1 MGDINMKPS
10 KISMFVLSACIL
22 TFSAKR
28 RGNLRSTEKNYE
40 RIVYDENERREE
52 LENNYDAQNDIKKE
66 IYDLDMRLS
75 EAQID
80 IDNTEKEILDVL
92 MEIDEAREKLEEA
105 EEKRQ
110 SLNERASDRLRFIY
124 ENGELDP
131 LEIAGEC
138 GSISDYARYRQYAED
153 IMKYDAELLEELKAN
168 EECLREELERIEE
181 RSEAKTALE
190 KFKTEKEFEMAVMYE
205 EKNRLLEEYRQ
216 DAKRAEKELA
226 ELEEAADKVYDIIV
240 NIEKNKE
247 FVDTYTGGELE
258 WPVEGR
264 YYVSSGYVGRIS
276 PVGNGYEFHT
286 GIDIP
291 APEGYEIRAAEDGT
305 VINAGWI
312 NGYGNTVIID
322 HGGGISTLYAHN
334 SSVEVENGQSV
345 HRGDVIALCGSTG
358 YATGS
363 HCHFE
368 VRVNG
373 EHTDP
378 WEYLKRDRE

>member
-1 MGDINMKPS
+1 MKPS

-22 TFSAKR
+22 TFSVNAGELEKYR
-28 RGNLRSTEKNYE
+28 KNYE
-40 RIVYDENERREE
+40 RIVYDENERRKE

-105 EEKRQ
+105 EEKRR

>member
-22 TFSAKR
+22 TFSANAGELEEYR
-28 RGNLRSTEKNYE
+28 KNYE

-92 MEIDEAREKLEEA
+92 MEIDDAREKLEEA

-247 FVDTYTGGELE
+247 FVDAYTGGELE

>member
-1 MGDINMKPS
+1 MKPS

-22 TFSAKR
+22 TFSANAGELEEYR
-28 RGNLRSTEKNYE
+28 KNYE

-110 SLNERASDRLRFIY
+110 SLNELASDRLRFIY

>member
-22 TFSAKR
+22 TFSANAGELEEYR
-28 RGNLRSTEKNYE
+28 KNYE
-40 RIVYDENERREE
+40 RIVYDENERRKE

-131 LEIAGEC
+131 LELAGEC

-153 IMKYDAELLEELKAN
+153 IMKYDAELLKELKAN

>member
-1 MGDINMKPS
+1 MKPS

-22 TFSAKR
+22 TFSANAGELEEYR
-28 RGNLRSTEKNYE
+28 KNYE
-40 RIVYDENERREE
+40 RIVYDENERRKE

-334 SSVEVENGQSV
+334 SSVEIENGQSV

>member
-10 KISMFVLSACIL
+10 KISMFVLSACML
-22 TFSAKR
+22 TFSVNAGELEEYR
-28 RGNLRSTEKNYE
+28 KNYE

-92 MEIDEAREKLEEA
+92 MEIDESREKLEEA

-124 ENGELDP
+124 ENGKLDP

-168 EECLREELERIEE
+168 EECLREELECIEE

>member
-1 MGDINMKPS
+1 MKPS

-22 TFSAKR
+22 TFSANAGELEEYR
-28 RGNLRSTEKNYE
+28 KNYE
-40 RIVYDENERREE
+40 RIVYDENERRKE

-92 MEIDEAREKLEEA
+92 MEIDEARKKLEEA

-131 LEIAGEC
+131 LELAGEC

-334 SSVEVENGQSV
+334 SFVEVENGQSV

>member
-22 TFSAKR
+22 TFSVNAGELEEYR
-28 RGNLRSTEKNYE
+28 KNYE

-66 IYDLDMRLS
+66 IYDLDMWLS

>member
-22 TFSAKR
+22 TFSANAGELEEYR
-28 RGNLRSTEKNYE
+28 KNYE

-131 LEIAGEC
+131 LELAGEC

>member
-1 MGDINMKPS
+1 MKPS

-22 TFSAKR
+22 TFSANAVELEEYR
-28 RGNLRSTEKNYE
+28 KNYE

>member
-1 MGDINMKPS
+1 MKPS

-22 TFSAKR
+22 TFSANAGELEEYR
-28 RGNLRSTEKNYE
+28 KNYE

-305 VINAGWI
+305 DINAGWI

-334 SSVEVENGQSV
+334 SFVEVENGQSV

>member
-1 MGDINMKPS
+1 MKPS
-10 KISMFVLSACIL
+10 KRSMFVLSACIL
-22 TFSAKR
+22 TFSANAGELEEYR
-28 RGNLRSTEKNYE
+28 KNYE
-40 RIVYDENERREE
+40 RIVYDENERRKE

-345 HRGDVIALCGSTG
+345 HRGDVIALCGSTC

>member
-1 MGDINMKPS
+1 MKPS

-22 TFSAKR
+22 TFSVNAGELEEYRK
-28 RGNLRSTEKNYE
+28 KYE
-40 RIVYDENERREE
+40 RIVYDENERRKE

-131 LEIAGEC
+131 LELAGEC

-153 IMKYDAELLEELKAN
+153 IMKYDAELLKELKAN

-247 FVDTYTGGELE
+247 FVDTYTGGKLE

>member
-1 MGDINMKPS
+1 MKPS

-22 TFSAKR
+22 TFSANAGELEEYR
-28 RGNLRSTEKNYE
+28 KNYE
-40 RIVYDENERREE
+40 RIVYDENERRKE

-291 APEGYEIRAAEDGT
+291 APEGYEIRVAEDGT

>member
-22 TFSAKR
+22 TFSVNAGELEEYR
-28 RGNLRSTEKNYE
+28 KNYE
-40 RIVYDENERREE
+40 RIVYDENERRKE

-92 MEIDEAREKLEEA
+92 MEIDEARKKLEEA

-131 LEIAGEC
+131 LELAGEC

>member
-10 KISMFVLSACIL
+10 KISMFVLSACL
-22 TFSAKR
+22 TFSVNAGELEEYR
-28 RGNLRSTEKNYE
+28 KNYE

-92 MEIDEAREKLEEA
+92 MEIDEARKKLEEA

-124 ENGELDP
+124 EDGELDP

-291 APEGYEIRAAEDGT
+291 APEGYDIRAAEEGT

>member
-1 MGDINMKPS
+1 MKPS

-22 TFSAKR
+22 TFSVNAGELEEYR
-28 RGNLRSTEKNYE
+28 KNYE

-66 IYDLDMRLS
+66 ICDLDMRLS

-92 MEIDEAREKLEEA
+92 MEIEEAREKLEEA

-334 SSVEVENGQSV
+334 SSVEIENGQSV

-363 HCHFE
+363 HCPFE

>member
-1 MGDINMKPS
+1 MKPS

-22 TFSAKR
+22 TFSANAGELEEYR
-28 RGNLRSTEKNYE
+28 KNYE

-124 ENGELDP
+124 ETGELDP

>member
-1 MGDINMKPS
+1 MKPS

-22 TFSAKR
+22 TFSANAGELEEYR
-28 RGNLRSTEKNYE
+28 KNYE

-92 MEIDEAREKLEEA
+92 MEIDEARKKLEEA

-131 LEIAGEC
+131 LELAGEC

-334 SSVEVENGQSV
+334 SSVEVENEQSV

>member
-1 MGDINMKPS
+1 MKPS

-22 TFSAKR
+22 TFSANAGELEEYR
-28 RGNLRSTEKNYE
+28 KNYE
-40 RIVYDENERREE
+40 RIVYDENERRKE

>member
-1 MGDINMKPS
+1 MKPS

-22 TFSAKR
+22 TFSANAGELEEYR
-28 RGNLRSTEKNYE
+28 KNYE
-40 RIVYDENERREE
+40 RIVYDENERRKE

-131 LEIAGEC
+131 LELAGEC

-153 IMKYDAELLEELKAN
+153 IMKYDAELLKELKAN

>member
-1 MGDINMKPS
+1 MKPS

-22 TFSAKR
+22 TFSANAGELEEYR
-28 RGNLRSTEKNYE
+28 KNYE
-40 RIVYDENERREE
+40 RIVYDENERRKE

-92 MEIDEAREKLEEA
+92 MKIDEAREKLEEA

-110 SLNERASDRLRFIY
+110 SLNELASDRLRFIY

-131 LEIAGEC
+131 LELAGEC

-334 SSVEVENGQSV
+334 SSVEIENGQSV

>member
-22 TFSAKR
+22 TFSVNAGELEEYR
-28 RGNLRSTEKNYE
+28 KNYE
-40 RIVYDENERREE
+40 RIVYDENERRKE

-80 IDNTEKEILDVL
+80 IDNTEKEMLDVL
-92 MEIDEAREKLEEA
+92 MEIDEARKKLEEA

-131 LEIAGEC
+131 LELAGEC

-264 YYVSSGYVGRIS
+264 YYISSGYVGRIS

-363 HCHFE
+363 HCLFE

>member
-1 MGDINMKPS
+1 MKPS
-10 KISMFVLSACIL
+10 KISMFVLSACL
-22 TFSAKR
+22 TFSANAGELEEYR
-28 RGNLRSTEKNYE
+28 KNYE

-92 MEIDEAREKLEEA
+92 MEIDEARKKLEEA

>member
-1 MGDINMKPS
+1 
-10 KISMFVLSACIL
+10 MFVLSACIL
-22 TFSAKR
+22 TFSVNAGELEEYR
-28 RGNLRSTEKNYE
+28 KNYE
-40 RIVYDENERREE
+40 RIVYDENERRKE

-110 SLNERASDRLRFIY
+110 SLNEHASDRLRFIY

>member
-1 MGDINMKPS
+1 MKPS

-22 TFSAKR
+22 TFSVNAGELEEYR
-28 RGNLRSTEKNYE
+28 KNYE

-322 HGGGISTLYAHN
+322 HGGEISTLYAHN

>member
-1 MGDINMKPS
+1 MKPS

-22 TFSAKR
+22 TFSANAGELEEYR
-28 RGNLRSTEKNYE
+28 KNYE

-131 LEIAGEC
+131 LELAGEC

-322 HGGGISTLYAHN
+322 HGGRISTLYAHN

>member
-1 MGDINMKPS
+1 MKPS

-22 TFSAKR
+22 TFSANAGELEEYR
-28 RGNLRSTEKNYE
+28 KNYE

-334 SSVEVENGQSV
+334 SSVEVENGQSI

>member
-1 MGDINMKPS
+1 MKPS

-22 TFSAKR
+22 TFSVNAGELEEYR
-28 RGNLRSTEKNYE
+28 KNYE
-40 RIVYDENERREE
+40 RIVYDENERRKE
-52 LENNYDAQNDIKKE
+52 LENNYYAQNDIKKE

>member
-22 TFSAKR
+22 TFSVNAGELEEYR
-28 RGNLRSTEKNYE
+28 KNYE
-40 RIVYDENERREE
+40 RIVYDENERRKE

-205 EKNRLLEEYRQ
+205 EKNRLLGEYRQ

>member
-1 MGDINMKPS
+1 MKPS
-10 KISMFVLSACIL
+10 KISMFVLSACL
-22 TFSAKR
+22 TFSVNAGELEEYR
-28 RGNLRSTEKNYE
+28 KNYE

-105 EEKRQ
+105 EEKRR

>member
-22 TFSAKR
+22 TFSANAGELEEYR
-28 RGNLRSTEKNYE
+28 KNYE

-92 MEIDEAREKLEEA
+92 MEIDEARKKLEEA

-124 ENGELDP
+124 ENGEIDP

>member
-1 MGDINMKPS
+1 MKPS

-22 TFSAKR
+22 TFSVNAGELEEYR
-28 RGNLRSTEKNYE
+28 KNYE

-92 MEIDEAREKLEEA
+92 MEIEEAREKLEEA

-334 SSVEVENGQSV
+334 SSVEIENGQSV